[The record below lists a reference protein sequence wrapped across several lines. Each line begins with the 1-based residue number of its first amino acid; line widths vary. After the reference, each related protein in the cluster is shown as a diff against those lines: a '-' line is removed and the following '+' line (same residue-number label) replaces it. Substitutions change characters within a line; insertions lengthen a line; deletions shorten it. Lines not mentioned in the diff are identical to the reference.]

1 MAEPLIDEE
10 RDVTEERAAPGGAT
24 IRDGAED
31 AGTAQEGA
39 AEDGRDRAVGDAT
52 GTYDAV
58 TDCGG
63 VIEDCGD
70 YDSDLNC
77 LMANATRGHRV
88 LLAGLLGEIDLYPG
102 QERVMGAL
110 WDNGPQSQNA
120 LARIV
125 GVDVST
131 MTKTLQRLE
140 RSGFVSR
147 RPDAANRR
155 ISIVDVTP
163 RGHALRPEV
172 DRVLAEVHRR
182 MIQGLTA
189 EQAGELSVLLSV
201 VRNNL
206 CHEEKTAGGR
216 GDGAAPTR

>member
-10 RDVTEERAAPGGAT
+10 FDVTGECAAAGGAGVGEVT
-24 IRDGAED
+24 
-31 AGTAQEGA
+31 AGSCGVATA
-39 AEDGRDRAVGDAT
+39 
-52 GTYDAV
+52 
-58 TDCGG
+58 
-63 VIEDCGD
+63 CGD

-88 LLAGLLGEIDLYPG
+88 LLASLLGEIDLYPG

-120 LARIV
+120 LAKIV
-125 GVDVST
+125 GIDVST

-147 RPDAANRR
+147 RPDMANRR

-163 RGHALRPEV
+163 KGHALRPEV
-172 DRVLAEVHRR
+172 DRVLTEMHRR
-182 MIQGLTA
+182 MTQGLTA
-189 EQAGELSVLLSV
+189 EQIEELSALLSV
-201 VRNNL
+201 VRDNL
-206 CHEEKTAGGR
+206 CPEMRVVEGTENHPIGVAHAG
-216 GDGAAPTR
+216 

>member
-10 RDVTEERAAPGGAT
+10 RDATEEGAL
-24 IRDGAED
+24 AC
-31 AGTAQEGA
+31 EGA
-39 AEDGRDRAVGDAT
+39 ADGARGPA
-52 GTYDAV
+52 
-58 TDCGG
+58 TDCG
-63 VIEDCGD
+63 E

-110 WDNGPQSQNA
+110 WDNGPQSQNG
-120 LARIV
+120 LAKIV
-125 GVDVST
+125 GIDVST

-147 RPDAANRR
+147 RPDPANRR

-172 DRVLAEVHRR
+172 DRVLAEMHRR
-182 MIQGLTA
+182 MIEGLTA
-189 EQAGELSVLLSV
+189 EQTDELLVLLSV
-201 VRNNL
+201 VRDNL
-206 CHEEKTAGGR
+206 CREAKVTEGSGSHTGGVR
-216 GDGAAPTR
+216 VG